1 MGTKELSR
9 RHLATQYS
17 VSEAA
22 LRTAQKKGVDI
33 RDRESVREYFLSC
46 PRRPKL
52 WSNGCPWDEPKF
64 VKPAPDEV
72 SGEELELM
80 DQVMAALDYDTVRML
95 KTKIDALHKLRQI
108 EIQDRDYIHK
118 DEVTDDMTRIGN
130 GLKAGLLRLQ
140 ADLPP
145 MLEGLGAN
153 DMQKTLAA
161 KINEMLSQWSNE
173 TSDLYKPEV
182 LA

>member
-1 MGTKELSR
+1 MGNQELSQR
-9 RHLATQYS
+9 QLAIQYS
-17 VSEAA
+17 VSESA
-22 LRTAQKKGVDI
+22 LRTIKKKGIDI
-33 RDRESVREYFLSC
+33 RDREAVREHFLTC
-46 PRRPKL
+46 PRRPDQ
-52 WSNGCPWDEPKF
+52 WVNGCPWDEPKF
-64 VKPAPDEV
+64 TKPTPDEV
-72 SGEELELM
+72 SGEELDLM
-80 DQVMAALDYDTVRML
+80 QQVIEAHDYDSVRTL

-153 DMQKTLAA
+153 EMQKTLAA
-161 KINEMLSQWSNE
+161 KINEMLSQWANE
-173 TSDLYKPEV
+173 SSELYKPEV
-182 LA
+182 LT